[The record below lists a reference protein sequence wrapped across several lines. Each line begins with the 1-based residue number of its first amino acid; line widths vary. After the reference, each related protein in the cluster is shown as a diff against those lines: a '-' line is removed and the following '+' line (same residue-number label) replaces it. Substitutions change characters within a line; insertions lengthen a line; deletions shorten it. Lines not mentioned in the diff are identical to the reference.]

1 LLPGCVHATH
11 VLDNRIQVAANP
23 HPAHVVWLLEVTQG
37 DLTKAL
43 TTR

>member
-1 LLPGCVHATH
+1 VHATH

-23 HPAHVVWLLEVTQG
+23 LLEVTQG